1 MVLGAARIMGPQRQA
16 REGKMNRT
24 FVISVVVLFVVS
36 MVLGYVVHGV
46 LLGQDY
52 AKLQSI
58 FRSPQEAEGYF
69 GAMLAAHVLIA
80 VGFTWIY
87 RQGRGERPWLAQGLR
102 FGLAV
107 AVLTTIPTYL
117 IYYAVT
123 PMPSDVVAK
132 QIVFDTIA
140 VVIMGIVAA
149 AINRDTVSGLA
160 RGRRETL
167 AM

>member
-1 MVLGAARIMGPQRQA
+1 
-16 REGKMNRT
+16 
-24 FVISVVVLFVVS
+24 
-36 MVLGYVVHGV
+36 
-46 LLGQDY
+46 
-52 AKLQSI
+52 
-58 FRSPQEAEGYF
+58 
-69 GAMLAAHVLIA
+69 
-80 VGFTWIY
+80 
-87 RQGRGERPWLAQGLR
+87 
-102 FGLAV
+102 V